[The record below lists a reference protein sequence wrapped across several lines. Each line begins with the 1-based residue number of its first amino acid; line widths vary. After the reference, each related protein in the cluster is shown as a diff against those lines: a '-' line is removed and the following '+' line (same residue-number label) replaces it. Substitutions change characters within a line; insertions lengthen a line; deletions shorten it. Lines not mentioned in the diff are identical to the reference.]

1 MVCIRA
7 LCFHCDLGL
16 VSRLGEVIDVAR
28 EFVREFGV
36 ECLSYRVVF
45 PGDLGGVD
53 VDYVGRLA
61 EVCDDV
67 GADYFAVYWG
77 PFSRADV
84 CEVVE
89 GLSVSEKFFTSVLVP
104 WDYALSHDAL
114 SHVAKILRR
123 IGEELGWWGCTRF
136 AIVFGDVYETP
147 YFPATKYVR
156 NAVSLALLYPDD
168 LRFVEPNY
176 SSLVSFL
183 KGLGEKFL
191 DFLSRLAGAVGFSHF
206 GIDYS
211 LSPWLSK
218 SVARVF
224 EWWGCPLGSVGCV
237 YLLHFLNEILGS
249 VAKGMGGLGYC
260 EVMLPLAEDDLLKEY
275 VRSGVLDLYDLMF
288 YSSIS
293 VAGLDMVPISMSE
306 EFEATFMLIRDYAV
320 LVSRFR
326 RPKALRLIL
335 VPEEPGSEVA
345 MGFFGRVPVL
355 STRRRL
361 RR

>member
-1 MVCIRA
+1 MVSMVCIRA
-7 LCFHCDLGL
+7 LCFHCDLRL
-16 VSRLGEVIDVAR
+16 LSRLGEVIDVAR
-28 EFVREFGV
+28 EFVREFGIR
-36 ECLSYRVVF
+36 CLSYRVVF
-45 PGDLGGVD
+45 PSGLGGVD
-53 VDYVGRLA
+53 WISRLA

-77 PFSRADV
+77 SFSSADV
-84 CEVVE
+84 REVVE

-104 WDYALSHDAL
+104 WEFALSHDAL
-114 SHVAKILRR
+114 SHVAKIVWR
-123 IGEELGWWGCTRF
+123 ISEELGWRGCTRF

-156 NAVSLALLYPDD
+156 DTVSLSLLYPGD
-168 LRFVEPNY
+168 LRFVEPSY
-176 SSLVSFL
+176 SSLESFL
-183 KGLGEKFL
+183 KGLGERFL
-191 DFLSRLAGAVGFSHF
+191 KFLSRLANAIGFPHF

-211 LSPWLSK
+211 LSPWLSE

-237 YLLHFLNEILGS
+237 YLLHFLNEVLRS
-249 VAKGMGGLGYC
+249 VAENMGGLGYC
-260 EVMLPLAEDDLLKEY
+260 EVMLPLAEDDVLKEY
-275 VRSGVLDLYDLMF
+275 VRSGVLNIYDLMF

-306 EFEATFMLIRDYAV
+306 GFEATFMLIRDYAV

-345 MGFFGRVPVL
+345 MGFFGRVPIL
-355 STRRRL
+355 SMRGLKR
-361 RR
+361 